1 MVEEQSFTLTGTAF
15 LLLKCMRQQRQRPC
29 CIKERSAPPCVF
41 HAPPADFTRQVRELT
56 ASVGSLSRAAR
67 EAEAAHAHAAH
78 VASTAVS
85 DAASASAATLEDAAA
100 ATHAAARAE
109 QHARDAVSQLQL
121 RVQVLRQ
128 AHAGELGP
136 PPSASPLLEP
146 LRARQVQLQ
155 GELEACG
162 ARVAAAQRELQ
173 DALEAANEVRGV
185 YGFRLCEGPCRT
197 TSTPLLRRVPH
208 RSSHDQGA
216 TGTEPQAKLCII
228 LTTDACD
235 APGVVSCSYH
245 PWSRR
250 PRCATAPSCCSCS
263 PCSPNWRPRRRSC
276 APAWR
281 PTPRS

>member
-1 MVEEQSFTLTGTAF
+1 MVTELRSKGSHSQTQSGVLLRRWPRQGPCYITECSLFTRVLHALPAAF
-15 LLLKCMRQQRQRPC
+15 G
-29 CIKERSAPPCVF
+29 
-41 HAPPADFTRQVRELT
+41 RQVRELT

-100 ATHAAARAE
+100 ATQAAARAE
-109 QHARDAVSQLQL
+109 QHARDTVSQLQL

-162 ARVAAAQRELQ
+162 AKVAAAQRELQ
-173 DALEAANEVRGV
+173 GALEAANEVRIGAGAV
-185 YGFRLCEGPCRT
+185 QQCTPGLREGAM
-197 TSTPLLRRVPH
+197 SNYIH
-208 RSSHDQGA
+208 A
-216 TGTEPQAKLCII
+216 TVAGCTASRWSAF
-228 LTTDACD
+228 LTGYAD
-235 APGVVSCSYH
+235 
-245 PWSRR
+245 
-250 PRCATAPSCCSCS
+250 
-263 PCSPNWRPRRRSC
+263 
-276 APAWR
+276 
-281 PTPRS
+281 